1 MQLLPDGTRRY
12 APKDLA
18 AYLAGDFAAWCERLQ
33 AEGAP
38 VPAEIAA
45 RVHEFRPDEDPEQE
59 LAARKGIEHEQ
70 RYLASLQERTPGL
83 IEIQHKDP
91 EAAAKTFAA
100 MHAGAPVIYQGRLD
114 AGNWHGYPD
123 FLYRADDTA
132 TGTHYYIPWDTKLAR
147 SVKPYF
153 LIQLCAYARL
163 LEAVLGRRPD
173 ELVLVL
179 GDGTVQRFRTGD
191 FFHYYRRFE
200 RGFLTFQDRWRPD
213 AIPDPGLD
221 RSWGQ
226 WKEAATALLEARDH
240 PSQVARITRAQ
251 VHRLEEAGIGTLHA
265 LAQLDGRPVPGIS
278 ARVLEQLVTQARLQ
292 VESAAAPLPAWRI
305 RPPTADEPR
314 RGLAQ
319 LPPPAPGDVF
329 FDMEGFPF
337 AADGLEYLFG
347 AVTVEPDGPRFHD
360 WWAHDAAEE
369 RRAFEAIIDWVHAR
383 WRADRA
389 MHIYHYASYEK
400 SAMRNLMVKY
410 ATREREVDDL
420 LRGEVLVDLYAV
432 VRQGLF
438 VGTPSYSLKEIER
451 LYRPPR
457 QGSVTNA
464 DTSVIEYQRWLD
476 EGEPRDWRAS
486 PILKGIRDYNR
497 DDCES
502 TLELYRWLGA
512 RQKEAGIA
520 YVPAREEVPEPAD
533 PEETTPAE
541 ALAARLLAR
550 VDGGAEPDPER
561 ARVTRLVAWLVEY
574 HRREE
579 KPMWWRMFD
588 RHARTED
595 ELARDL
601 DCLTGL
607 TRTSTP
613 PRQIK
618 RSLGLEYAF
627 DPDQDT
633 KLHVESKCYIAGD
646 LTLRTE
652 IVSMD
657 QDRGLIELKVGP
669 TTTLPG
675 RLSLIPDEFVSAE
688 PIKEALFRCAEAWE
702 AGKVVSPA
710 VDDLL
715 FRRPPRVRGH
725 TGGPLIPTGADQ
737 LRSVIEVAR
746 RLDGTTLA
754 IQGPPGTGKTYTA
767 GEIIAHLLDQ
777 GARVGIAA
785 NSHKVVL
792 NLLKAVVEARQRG
805 AHKPARLYKV
815 GEDGD
820 DLLIASG
827 AVSLVKSGDA
837 AGALGDGPVV
847 MGGTA
852 WVFSRPELQGSFDYL
867 FIDEAGQV
875 SLANAVAMGLSTR
888 NLVLIGDQMQLG
900 QPSQVVHPGESGLS
914 CLEYVLQGHATV
926 PEHLGI
932 FLGVSRR
939 LNPAVCR
946 FISDAIYEGRLTN
959 LAETERHRVFRSKG
973 TTLVPAEAG
982 VAFVP
987 VEHDGCDQASNE
999 EVETIARIVAELLG
1013 RTVTDRHGGPRPMRL
1028 SDMLFVAPYNMQVR
1042 RLKHRFG
1049 TDARVG
1055 SVDKFQ
1061 GQEAPVVIVSLCA
1074 SSLDDSPRGA
1084 EFLLNPN
1091 RLNVAVSRAEAL
1103 AIVVASPGLLDTRCR
1118 SVREMRLVNL
1128 LCRLEQYAGEEQAP

>member
-12 APKDLA
+12 APKDLV

-33 AEGAP
+33 AEAAP

-45 RVHEFRPDEDPEQE
+45 RVGEFRTDEDPEQE
-59 LAARKGIEHEQ
+59 LAARKGTEHEQ
-70 RYLASLQERTPGL
+70 RYLATLRERTPGL

-91 EAAAKTFAA
+91 DAAAKTLAA
-100 MHAGAPVIYQGRLD
+100 MRAGAPVIYQGRLD

-123 FLYRADDTA
+123 FLYRADDPA
-132 TGTHYYIPWDTKLAR
+132 TGTHHYVPWDTKLAR
-147 SVKPYF
+147 SVKPHF
-153 LIQLCAYARL
+153 LIQLCAYAGF
-163 LEAVLGRRPD
+163 LEGMLGRRPD

-179 GDGTVQRFRTGD
+179 DDGNEKRFRTGD
-191 FFHYYRRFE
+191 FFHYYRRLE
-200 RGFLTFQDRWRPD
+200 RGFLRFQGEWRPD
-213 AIPDPGLD
+213 APPDPGLD

-226 WKEAATALLEARDH
+226 WTEAATALLEARDH
-240 PSQVARITRAQ
+240 PKQVAHITRAQ
-251 VHRLEEAGIGTLHA
+251 VRRLEEAGIETLHA
-265 LAQLDGRPVPGIS
+265 LAKLGGQAVPGMS
-278 ARVLEQLVTQARLQ
+278 TRVLDQLVTQARLQ
-292 VESAAAPLPAWRI
+292 AESAAAPSPTWQI
-305 RPPTADEPR
+305 RPPTTDEPR

-319 LPPPAPGDVF
+319 LPPPSPGDVF

-337 AADGLEYLFG
+337 ADTGLEYLFG
-347 AVTVEPDGPRFHD
+347 AVTAEAKGPRFHD

-369 RRAFEAIIDWVHAR
+369 KRAFEGFIDWVHAR

-389 MHIYHYASYEK
+389 MHVYHYAPYEK
-400 SAMRNLMVKY
+400 TAMRNLMVKY

-438 VGTPSYSLKEIER
+438 VGTPSYSLKKIER

-457 QGSVTNA
+457 VGAVTDASGST
-464 DTSVIEYQRWLD
+464 IEYQRWLD
-476 EGEPRDWRAS
+476 EGEPRDWRRS
-486 PILKGIRDYNR
+486 PILSGIRDYNR

-502 TLELYRWLGA
+502 TLELYRWLQA
-512 RQKEAGIA
+512 RQAEAGIA
-520 YVPAREEVPEPAD
+520 YLPVRDEPVEPTDPAV
-533 PEETTPAE
+533 TTPAE

-550 VDGGAEPDPER
+550 VESGAEPDPER
-561 ARVTRLVAWLVEY
+561 RRVTQLLAWLVEF

-607 TRTSTP
+607 TRTGTA
-613 PRQIK
+613 PRSIK
-618 RSLGLEYAF
+618 KSSALQYAF

-633 KLHVESKCYIAGD
+633 KLNVESKCYVAGD
-646 LTLRTE
+646 LDLKTE
-652 IVSMD
+652 IVTMD
-657 QDRGLIELKVGP
+657 QDAGLLELRVGP
-669 TTTLPG
+669 GKTLPDH
-675 RLSLIPDEFVSAE
+675 LSLIPNEFVSAE

-702 AGKVVSPA
+702 TGKVLSPA

-725 TGGPLIPTGADQ
+725 AGGSLAPAGPEQ
-737 LRSVIEVAR
+737 LASVIDVAR

-767 GEIIAHLLDQ
+767 AAVIADLLDQ
-777 GARVGIAA
+777 GKRVGIAA
-785 NSHKVVL
+785 NSHKVVF
-792 NLLKAVVEARQRG
+792 NLLKAVVDARKRG
-805 AHKPARLYKV
+805 THKPARLYKV
-815 GEDGD
+815 GKEEEDGD
-820 DLLIASG
+820 DPLITSG
-827 AVSLVKSGDA
+827 AVSLVKSRDA
-837 AGALGDGPVV
+837 AAALGDGPVV
-847 MGGTA
+847 MGGTV
-852 WVFSRPELQGSFDYL
+852 WVFSRPELAGCFDYL

-900 QPSQVVHPGESGLS
+900 QPSQVAHPGDSGLS
-914 CLEYVLQGHATV
+914 CLEYALQGHATV

-946 FISDAIYEGRLTN
+946 FISDAFYESRLTN
-959 LAETERHRVFRSKG
+959 LPETEQHRVFRSAG
-973 TTLVPAEAG
+973 TMLVPAEAG
-982 VAFVP
+982 VVFVP

-999 EVETIARIVAELLG
+999 EVETIVRIVDELLG
-1013 RTVTDRHGGPRPMRL
+1013 RTVTDRHGGPRQMTL
-1028 SDMLFVAPYNMQVR
+1028 NDILFVAPYNMQVR
-1042 RLKHRFG
+1042 RLKQRLG
-1049 TDARVG
+1049 PTARVG

-1061 GQEAPVVIVSLCA
+1061 GQEAPVVMVSMCA
-1074 SSLDDSPRGA
+1074 SSLDESPRGA

-1118 SVREMRLVNL
+1118 SVREMKLVNL
-1128 LCRLEQYAGEEQAP
+1128 LCRLEQYAGHP